1 MLHHEDLSL
10 LRSRGD
16 VENVPGL
23 GSVRSTHR
31 LVFQFEVSLSD
42 SSTTATMVIV
52 TAAQQGNEQSGAGG
66 HRHASWQR
74 ENQNG

>member
-1 MLHHEDLSL
+1 VLHHEDLSL
-10 LRSRGD
+10 LRSRVD
-16 VENVPGL
+16 VESVSGL

-31 LVFQFEVSLSD
+31 SVFQFEVSLSD

-52 TAAQQGNEQSGAGG
+52 TAAQQDNEESGAGG
-66 HRHASWQR
+66 HRHASWRR